1 MVLDSDL
8 ELILL
13 DLEYE
18 EKYNKRYLK
27 DKKCRDGKQIVV
39 YVPIYHNS
47 INYII
52 LCMNINLYF
61 CIYYYYCV
69 INVTK

>member
-1 MVLDSDL
+1 MDLDCDL

-18 EKYNKRYLK
+18 EKENRRYLK
-27 DKKCRDGKQIVV
+27 YTNYMDRGNIVR
-39 YVPIYHNS
+39 YVPIDYNI
-47 INYII
+47 INYFI
-52 LCMNINLYF
+52 LCMNINLYL
-61 CIYYYYCV
+61 IYYYYCM